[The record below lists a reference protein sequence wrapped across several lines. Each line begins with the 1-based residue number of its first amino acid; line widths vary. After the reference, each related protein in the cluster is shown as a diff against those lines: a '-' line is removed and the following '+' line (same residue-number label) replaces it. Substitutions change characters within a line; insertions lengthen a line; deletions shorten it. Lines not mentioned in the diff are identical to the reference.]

1 MLFGFSA
8 LDPDGHLRTG
18 SDVAEKDGV
27 HLDVA
32 GHGQRFVGIAA
43 GEHRGGQVLEGQHG
57 GAVGQVAAQSAVI
70 VHLAD
75 GDAGE
80 TAGHVHGRELLDR
93 EFESEG
99 AVGLAGKGSFA
110 GGVHGT
116 VGHRLLVPGLPPEP
130 DAHRHLDGGGTGT
143 DRQRQE
149 QQQRDEN
156 RPGAS
161 AHMLQRNRH
170 IQESTFPAAEA
181 ALCVPKRNAKE
192 FVTAKITYSEEKV
205 NLACEAFTKMFH
217 IRHILWKKNTDF
229 AEDTKKPP
237 PGGREAAEVRKT

>member
-1 MLFGFSA
+1 MEESCL
-8 LDPDGHLRTG
+8 TG
-18 SDVAEKDGV
+18 SSRVKV
-27 HLDVA
+27 PL
-32 GHGQRFVGIAA
+32 
-43 GEHRGGQVLEGQHG
+43 
-57 GAVGQVAAQSAVI
+57 
-70 VHLAD
+70 
-75 GDAGE
+75 
-80 TAGHVHGRELLDR
+80 
-93 EFESEG
+93 
-99 AVGLAGKGSFA
+99 LAGKGSFA

-149 QQQRDEN
+149 QQQRDEE

-205 NLACEAFTKMFH
+205 NLACESFTKMFH
-217 IRHILWKKNTDF
+217 IRHILWKKKRRLGRGH
-229 AEDTKKPP
+229 KKPP
-237 PGGREAAEVRKT
+237 PGGREAAEVRKPQTSKLGSSFSTWMLVMKGLCSGSWNGASLTYLFSATAVRAGSAMVPAPPMQPPGQPMPSSR